1 MQNNNG
7 SGVPNPVDML
17 FNPDMAMNFVEGCC
31 SVITRPVELIIR
43 PLHGSRYFSPAVA
56 TISSAMML
64 VLPIFTSLATA
75 AISMIPFTHMAMP
88 VGLFSFAAFAKFYF
102 LLSILQGARIAYLM
116 LHPEQE
122 EISWFEGPPLPFFHL
137 LPKGD
142 NFWFTR
148 IALEPAFV
156 FIAAM
161 TLGHFYIFQSG
172 LVAFFQFSAFALA
185 MKNFIG
191 FYRAWEYIR
200 NILDTRNAGPIIAKM
215 SMGTASQADLAPIHM
230 ASFPKNV
237 SEDIRKSAVSHL
249 ARAYEAG
256 DAPVR

>member
-1 MQNNNG
+1 
-7 SGVPNPVDML
+7 
-17 FNPDMAMNFVEGCC
+17 
-31 SVITRPVELIIR
+31 
-43 PLHGSRYFSPAVA
+43 
-56 TISSAMML
+56 
-64 VLPIFTSLATA
+64 
-75 AISMIPFTHMAMP
+75 
-88 VGLFSFAAFAKFYF
+88 
-102 LLSILQGARIAYLM
+102 
-116 LHPEQE
+116 
-122 EISWFEGPPLPFFHL
+122 
-137 LPKGD
+137 
-142 NFWFTR
+142 
-148 IALEPAFV
+148 
-156 FIAAM
+156 
-161 TLGHFYIFQSG
+161 
-172 LVAFFQFSAFALA
+172 